1 MNCEKDLIDIVATLF
16 TPIIAVVAIYIAFQ
30 QKRINEER
38 FKHDLFDKRLVMYEA
53 TKELFRYVLVGDEIK
68 KNNLDDYRYATKGS
82 IFIFSSETS
91 SYLNEVYTNSLKL
104 NASIKNK
111 NMDED
116 LFDWFVS
123 EFDQI
128 DNRFMDE
135 LKINMDLL

>member
-1 MNCEKDLIDIVATLF
+1 MNCAKELLDILSASLSPV
-16 TPIIAVVAIYIAFQ
+16 IAVFAVWIAFQ
-30 QKRINEER
+30 QKKINEER
-38 FKHDLFDKRLVMYEA
+38 FKHDLFDKRYAMYES
-53 TKELFRYVLVGDEIK
+53 TKELFRHVLVGDEIK
-68 KNNLDDYRYATKGS
+68 RNNLDDYRYATKGS
-82 IFIFSSETS
+82 IFIFSSKTS

-128 DNRFMDE
+128 DDRFMGE
-135 LKINMDLL
+135 LKINMELL